1 MKVDTEKGEEE
12 TQGRIVNSL
21 GKEDKEAWGQPASWV
36 DYHAEHDGDT
46 LGIAILNHPTSY
58 RFPTYWHVR
67 TYGLF
72 AANVF
77 GLHNFKNSDEE
88 DGSHELQ
95 PGESIAF
102 YYRVLFHLGDEQ
114 EGRVPEAF
122 VEYAKINKASAGEE
136 RTAEDLTGTDSGSSE
151 IELVDGA
158 LPAEPAPMPD
168 GTNVSGDADP
178 SEG

>member
-1 MKVDTEKGEEE
+1 M
-12 TQGRIVNSL
+12 
-21 GKEDKEAWGQPASWV
+21 
-36 DYHAEHDGDT
+36 DYHAEYDGDT
-46 LGIAILNHPTSY
+46 LGIAILNHPTSF

-67 TYGLF
+67 SYGLF

-95 PGESIAF
+95 PGESISF